1 MAIVFIC
8 MVPPVI
14 RIVRCGIYVKTAIF
28 SLGGAGRGAGHFFDH
43 IGWRAIISS
52 IDTSNSRLL
61 EPLRSVQCV
70 VVVTFVEV
78 NTYNGHNCSNLLL
91 TQDRTPDAV
100 QRSHF

>member
-1 MAIVFIC
+1 MG
-8 MVPPVI
+8 P
-14 RIVRCGIYVKTAIF
+14 
-28 SLGGAGRGAGHFFDH
+28 GGGAGHFFDH

-61 EPLRSVQCV
+61 EPLRAVQCG

-78 NTYNGHNCSNLLL
+78 NTYSGHNCSNLMI